1 MHVCHRHPATDSQP
15 TVIWHQAGVVCRR
28 RNGTLED
35 VKNWWDHLISSGQA
49 YGYHPNAAK
58 SWLVVKETKREE
70 AASLLEGTGIHIT
83 TQGRRLLGTA
93 IGTRSFQREHVEN
106 TIAPLV
112 QQLSRL
118 SEIAKTQP
126 HAAYATLT
134 HGLASKWTFLSRTMD
149 NIYDLL
155 QPLEDCLRQH
165 LIPNLIGRSPPGDQE
180 RAMLDLPPR
189 HGGLGIFNPLKTAKA
204 EYKSSPQVTAPLITK
219 ITKQDEEIGDILED
233 LSRQKK
239 KAKHT
244 RQNLHKVTASQL
256 KTELPISQQRSLELA
271 SEKGASNWLSALPL
285 ERYSFAL
292 HKGAFRD
299 AICLRYGWQPQHL
312 PSHCTCGKNF
322 TTDHAPSCPTGGYPS
337 IRHNELRDLT
347 ANLLREVCHDVAVES
362 HLQPL
367 PGEQLNG
374 CTNIWGDRAR
384 LDISACGFWGGRFE
398 KAFYDIPQTRAG
410 EASSIRTKSP

>member
-1 MHVCHRHPATDSQP
+1 MYAIGILPLIRSIQSSGTKQVWYADDAT
-15 TVIWHQAGVVCRR
+15 GG
-28 RNGTLED
+28 GTLED

-70 AASLLEGTGIHIT
+70 AASLFEGTGIHIT
-83 TQGRRLLGTA
+83 TQGRRLLGAT

-112 QQLSRL
+112 QQLSKL

-149 NIYDLL
+149 NICDLL

-165 LIPNLIGRSPPGDQE
+165 LIPNLTGRSPPGDQE

-204 EYKSSPQVTAPLITK
+204 EYKSSLQVTAPLITK

-233 LSRQKK
+233 LSHQKK

-256 KTELPISQQRSLELA
+256 KTELSISQQHSLELA
-271 SEKGASNWLSALPL
+271 SKKGASNWLSALPL

-312 PSHCTCGKNF
+312 PSHSVHVGRTSPPTMHF
-322 TTDHAPSCPTGGYPS
+322 LAPRVDT
-337 IRHNELRDLT
+337 
-347 ANLLREVCHDVAVES
+347 
-362 HLQPL
+362 
-367 PGEQLNG
+367 
-374 CTNIWGDRAR
+374 
-384 LDISACGFWGGRFE
+384 
-398 KAFYDIPQTRAG
+398 PQ
-410 EASSIRTKSP
+410 